1 MIITLQHSKETAAII
16 LARLNS
22 EAFALVTLTWADVV
36 AENHNIL
43 SPANNIK
50 NIIVWKA
57 GL

>member
-36 AENHNIL
+36 A
-43 SPANNIK
+43 
-50 NIIVWKA
+50 
-57 GL
+57 